1 MTKKD
6 LIIKKLAEKYNKDF
20 RIIQEI
26 VGSPFKFVNRVIRDP
41 YDERPV
47 RIRYFGVFVQKTS
60 YNKENKLRDMVKT
73 LLNNIG
79 DVLVVMA
86 STLGYDIDKT
96 KSAKRI
102 IDDAVKDK
110 DFEKIR
116 DIYNAYREYI
126 K

>member
-6 LIIKKLAEKYNKDF
+6 IIIKKLAKKYNKDS

-26 VGSPFKFVNRVIRDP
+26 VGSPLKFANRVIRDP

-73 LLNNIG
+73 LLNNIN

-86 STLGYDIDKT
+86 STLGYDIDKA
-96 KSAKRI
+96 KNAKRI
-102 IDDAVKDK
+102 IDDATRDK

-116 DIYNAYREYI
+116 DIYNAYKEYT